1 MRKNNTKKTRTPE
14 EIQDE
19 IFRKMSAARRVEVG
33 SQLWQLAKSL
43 VGDKINYGRKR
54 SKSSFSGYR

>member
-1 MRKNNTKKTRTPE
+1 MKQSKKTKKSPQ

-19 IFRKMSAARRVEVG
+19 IFRKMSADKKIKLG

-43 VGDKINYGRKR
+43 AGNKINYAARR
-54 SKSSFSGYR
+54 PQRFISRYR